1 MLPNHKPSAKRE
13 KKSFHIV
20 FYRKMLHRRGER
32 RRKNT
37 FMVISS
43 SLLRLRRRG
52 WCFDSIFFCVA
63 NSNVKHNVPAREFLF
78 FFMSS
83 WEIYSSRL
91 AMVESCR
98 AEAGKEA
105 VRGRAA
111 LSDRLIFLSLG

>member
-1 MLPNHKPSAKRE
+1 
-13 KKSFHIV
+13 
-20 FYRKMLHRRGER
+20 
-32 RRKNT
+32 
-37 FMVISS
+37 MVISS
-43 SLLRLRRRG
+43 SLLRLDDEDG
-52 WCFDSIFFCVA
+52 ASIRFFFCVA